1 MVVSKASRLIYH
13 PDLFDNSDIN
23 LGSFKYESLGYID
36 NKDTSTQVAILKI
49 ISDTPALVI
58 VFRGTDE
65 IEDWH
70 TNIHAYQTSF
80 NNTGKVHAGF
90 KKAYLSI
97 RSELF
102 NYLKNYNI
110 PIFITGHSLG
120 AALATL
126 ASSEICNNNNFDSC
140 YTFGSPRVGNP
151 AFSNSINCAQIYRVI
166 NNCDIVTA
174 VPLDFSVIKYI
185 HVGCPYLINDEG
197 DLISNMND
205 VEIYN
210 YKKDRLYNL
219 KEYAKS
225 KFLSKSFSSLKYD
238 LPAFHAD
245 HSPLNYVIGL

>member
-1 MVVSKASRLIYH
+1 
-13 PDLFDNSDIN
+13 
-23 LGSFKYESLGYID
+23 
-36 NKDTSTQVAILKI
+36 
-49 ISDTPALVI
+49 
-58 VFRGTDE
+58 
-65 IEDWH
+65 
-70 TNIHAYQTSF
+70 
-80 NNTGKVHAGF
+80 
-90 KKAYLSI
+90 
-97 RSELF
+97 
-102 NYLKNYNI
+102 
-110 PIFITGHSLG
+110 
-120 AALATL
+120 
-126 ASSEICNNNNFDSC
+126 
-140 YTFGSPRVGNP
+140 
-151 AFSNSINCAQIYRVI
+151 
-166 NNCDIVTA
+166 